1 VSRTGSRTN
10 RTHRVT
16 GTALE
21 IAVPVLILLVWG
33 IWSARAGSLYFP
45 PLTDIVEAFWTT
57 LLLDRFV
64 SDVLPSLG
72 RLACGYVIGV
82 GLGVVA
88 GFLLGLSEPLTR
100 ITGPVVHF
108 MRALPAPAILPFALL
123 VFGLGD
129 GMKISLIAFGC
140 FFPVLLTTIDGVRG
154 IEPDYLAATRV
165 YGIGWGDRL
174 RHVMLPAAL
183 PQIVGGMRTSLS
195 LGFILIVISE
205 MVASTSGIGY
215 FVLQAQRTYELPNM
229 WAGMILLGLLGY
241 IVNVA
246 FVLVERRVLRWHR
259 GARATAGAQ

>member
-1 VSRTGSRTN
+1 V
-10 RTHRVT
+10 RTHRAA
-16 GTALE
+16 GAALE
-21 IAVPVLILLVWG
+21 IAVPVLILLGWG

-45 PLTDIVEAFWTT
+45 PLTEILQAFWNT

-64 SDVLPSLG
+64 SDVLPSLT
-72 RLACGYVIGV
+72 RLMYGYAVGV

-88 GFLLGLSEPLTR
+88 GFLLGLSETLTR
-100 ITGPVVHF
+100 VTGPVVHF

-129 GMKISLIAFGC
+129 AMKVSLIAFGC

-165 YGIGWGDRL
+165 YGISRRDRL
-174 RHVMLPAAL
+174 WHVMLPAAL

-195 LGFILIVISE
+195 LGFILVVISE
-205 MVASTSGIGY
+205 MVAATSGIGY
-215 FVLQAQRTYELPNM
+215 FVLQAQRTYELGNM

-241 IVNVA
+241 LVNVA

-259 GARATAGAQ
+259 GARATAAAQ